1 MTLPVDTV
9 ISAGDLVTGAF
20 GGDSLSEH
28 SKLCGRE
35 FTADCSMFNTKHDVS
50 LMWLI
55 AASSSLHVCG
65 MRGEMLSGP
74 VADWTSQSCERSAE
88 TLALSCSSSLSPHPE
103 CLEPSPTYSCSSGIL
118 GFGGNTAKL
127 T

>member
-9 ISAGDLVTGAF
+9 ISAGHLVTGAF
-20 GGDSLSEH
+20 GGD

-35 FTADCSMFNTKHDVS
+35 FTADCSMFNSKHDVS

-88 TLALSCSSSLSPHPE
+88 TLSCSSSLSPHPE

>member
-9 ISAGDLVTGAF
+9 ISAGHLVTGAF

-65 MRGEMLSGP
+65 TRGEMLSGP
-74 VADWTSQSCERSAE
+74 VGRLKAVSAVLKLWLCPVALHSVL
-88 TLALSCSSSLSPHPE
+88 TLSV
-103 CLEPSPTYSCSSGIL
+103 
-118 GFGGNTAKL
+118 
-127 T
+127 